1 MPAPLPAWATGAAA
15 KMSVPVSTD
24 RRPAP
29 RVRGPRPGLRPRAA
43 RCRSN
48 ATGTTRLGFAPLGPL
63 RPGDGG
69 SLGASPPNRSLC
81 LCLSFCP
88 FPGEPGLWGSCCSPE
103 PPPSPAGTPLQD
115 AGPVIGE
122 VCCSSGIAVL
132 LFSRDL
138 TRMARRGAGSVP
150 LPRHLSTMTAGPGG
164 MLCQSPRTADALTFR
179 GSF

>member
-1 MPAPLPAWATGAAA
+1 MGFVLFPRTLPAP
-15 KMSVPVSTD
+15 
-24 RRPAP
+24 P
-29 RVRGPRPGLRPRAA
+29 R
-43 RCRSN
+43 
-48 ATGTTRLGFAPLGPL
+48 
-63 RPGDGG
+63 
-69 SLGASPPNRSLC
+69 
-81 LCLSFCP
+81 
-88 FPGEPGLWGSCCSPE
+88 EPHSK
-103 PPPSPAGTPLQD
+103 T

-138 TRMARRGAGSVP
+138 TRMARPGAGSVP